1 MFQHLLFK
9 FILILRR
16 QALSFS
22 MTVDLSFVNLD
33 DVVFYQ
39 NDGSE
44 NFTKNTIDSNLP
56 ASRDVIIADID
67 GDGDYDAA
75 ATSSHAD
82 GNDLVWYSNDGSEN
96 FTSNVIADDITLT
109 NYLQLADIDGDD
121 FIAGIQILVYVG
133 GILVLVIFGIML
145 TNKIRSV
152 RISHKSMQQGVGG
165 VVTLW
170 LFIFLIFAMAKAP
183 WALGDAVEPIGT
195 VREIGILLL
204 TDFLL
209 PFEIISLLLLGA
221 LIGAAV
227 LSRGDT

>member
-1 MFQHLLFK
+1 MSAAFVVVNNQLIYSAVALLFTL
-9 FILILRR
+9 FGVAGLY
-16 QALSFS
+16 
-22 MTVDLSFVNLD
+22 
-33 DVVFYQ
+33 VF
-39 NDGSE
+39 
-44 NFTKNTIDSNLP
+44 LW
-56 ASRDVIIADID
+56 A
-67 GDGDYDAA
+67 
-75 ATSSHAD
+75 
-82 GNDLVWYSNDGSEN
+82 
-96 FTSNVIADDITLT
+96 
-109 NYLQLADIDGDD
+109 D

-165 VVTLW
+165 VVVLW
-170 LFIFLIFAMAKAP
+170 LFIFLVFAMVNAP
-183 WALGDAVEPIGT
+183 WALSDAVEPVGT

-227 LSRGDT
+227 LSRGEV

>member
-1 MFQHLLFK
+1 MSAAFVVVNNQLIYSAVALLFTL
-9 FILILRR
+9 FGVAGLY
-16 QALSFS
+16 
-22 MTVDLSFVNLD
+22 
-33 DVVFYQ
+33 VF
-39 NDGSE
+39 
-44 NFTKNTIDSNLP
+44 LW
-56 ASRDVIIADID
+56 A
-67 GDGDYDAA
+67 
-75 ATSSHAD
+75 
-82 GNDLVWYSNDGSEN
+82 
-96 FTSNVIADDITLT
+96 
-109 NYLQLADIDGDD
+109 D

-170 LFIFLIFAMAKAP
+170 LFIFLVFAMAKAP
-183 WALGDAVEPIGT
+183 WALSDSVEPNGT

-227 LSRGDT
+227 LSRGKA

>member
-1 MFQHLLFK
+1 MAEFVFWFIGALTIMSAAFVVINNQLIYSAVALLFTL
-9 FILILRR
+9 FGVAGLY
-16 QALSFS
+16 
-22 MTVDLSFVNLD
+22 
-33 DVVFYQ
+33 VF
-39 NDGSE
+39 
-44 NFTKNTIDSNLP
+44 LW
-56 ASRDVIIADID
+56 A
-67 GDGDYDAA
+67 
-75 ATSSHAD
+75 
-82 GNDLVWYSNDGSEN
+82 
-96 FTSNVIADDITLT
+96 
-109 NYLQLADIDGDD
+109 D

-170 LFIFLIFAMAKAP
+170 LFIFLVFAMAKAP
-183 WALGDAVEPIGT
+183 WALSAAVEPIGT
-195 VREIGILLL
+195 VRGIGILLL

-227 LSRGDT
+227 LSRGEA